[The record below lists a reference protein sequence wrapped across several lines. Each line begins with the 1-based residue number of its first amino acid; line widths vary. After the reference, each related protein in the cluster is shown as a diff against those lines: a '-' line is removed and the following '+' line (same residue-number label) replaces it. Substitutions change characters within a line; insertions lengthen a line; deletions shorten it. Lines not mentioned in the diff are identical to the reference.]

1 MRFDDWDRFGGYP
14 PQSRPRA
21 AKGGIRAS
29 SQRGGF
35 GESWWGRRW
44 VEVLE
49 SFDIGARLQRGRSY
63 ARKGQVLSI
72 DVAKGMVEAR
82 VQGSLPSPY
91 QVTIKVRPL
100 MPAEWKSLA
109 TALSRQAIFAAKL
122 LGGEMPQDIEQAFTE
137 ARLSLFPEKLKEI
150 STACSCPDWSNPC
163 KHVAAVYYLLG
174 EAFDRDPFLIFRMRG
189 MDRDEFL
196 AMLGESRSIE
206 TEVIAEAEPL
216 PAKPEEFW
224 GAKPLP
230 ADMSGALSGSSAVA
244 LLPRRLGA
252 LQFWRGE
259 TPMIQAL
266 SPMYEEAARRAERL
280 LVGEW
285 PGQAGGSLT
294 PERSGSAV
302 MTRSGRKTIRRAT
315 KDEN

>member
-1 MRFDDWDRFGGYP
+1 MRFNDWDRFGRYP
-14 PQSRPRA
+14 PPSRPRE
-21 AKGGIRAS
+21 AKGGIRAA
-29 SQRGGF
+29 SQRGRF

-49 SFDIGARLQRGRSY
+49 SFNIGARLQRGRSY

-72 DVAKGMVEAR
+72 DVSKGLVEAR
-82 VQGSLPSPY
+82 VQGSRPSPY
-91 QVTIKVRPL
+91 QVSIKVRPL
-100 MPAEWKSLA
+100 MPTEWKKLA
-109 TALSRQAIFAAKL
+109 AELSSQAIFAAKL
-122 LGGEMPQDIEQAFTE
+122 LAGEMPQDIERAFVQAE
-137 ARLSLFPEKLKEI
+137 LSLFPEKLKEI

-196 AMLGESRSIE
+196 TMLGESRS
-206 TEVIAEAEPL
+206 AEAELAEAVKAEPL
-216 PAKPEEFW
+216 PARPEEFW

-230 ADMSGALSGSSAVA
+230 ADLSGDLSGSRTAA
-244 LLPRRLGA
+244 ALPRRLGA

-259 TPMIQAL
+259 TPMIQTL
-266 SPMYEEAARRAERL
+266 TPIYEEAARRAERL

-285 PGQAGGSLT
+285 P
-294 PERSGSAV
+294 
-302 MTRSGRKTIRRAT
+302 K
-315 KDEN
+315 K

>member
-1 MRFDDWDRFGGYP
+1 MRFDDWDRFGRYP
-14 PQSRPRA
+14 PPSRPRE
-21 AKGGIRAS
+21 AKGGIRAA
-29 SQRGGF
+29 SQRGRF

-44 VEVLE
+44 VQVLE

-72 DVAKGMVEAR
+72 DVSKGFVEAR
-82 VQGSLPSPY
+82 VQGSRPSPY
-91 QVTIKVRPL
+91 QVSIKVRPL
-100 MPAEWKSLA
+100 MPTEWKKLA
-109 TALSRQAIFAAKL
+109 TELSSQAIFAAKL
-122 LGGEMPQDIEQAFTE
+122 LAGEMPRDIEQAFVQ
-137 ARLSLFPEKLKEI
+137 AGLSLFPEKLKEI

-196 AMLGESRSIE
+196 TMLGESRN
-206 TEVIAEAEPL
+206 AEAEHTDAAKAEPL
-216 PAKPEEFW
+216 PARPEEFW

-230 ADMSGALSGSSAVA
+230 TDLSGDLSSSKSAA
-244 LLPRRLGA
+244 ALPRRLGA

-266 SPMYEEAARRAERL
+266 APLYEEAARRAERL

-285 PGQAGGSLT
+285 
-294 PERSGSAV
+294 
-302 MTRSGRKTIRRAT
+302 RK
-315 KDEN
+315 K